1 MSILECIIYGLISGV
16 SEFLPVSTLAH
27 QNLLRY
33 LFGVDTR
40 NSLQELMVHMGII
53 LSVFVGAR
61 DMISRLRDE
70 QKSISS
76 TRRRKNRSMKT
87 ITYYDL
93 RLLKTASVPLLIGML
108 LYIVTSGYES
118 KLLTIVLYSLLSAFI
133 LLIAE
138 HLSRGN
144 RDARTMTGLDGI
156 VMGIAGALSTIP
168 GISRMGMISAYARSR
183 GADSKH
189 VANWATLLALPALLF
204 LICFDFFGIVTIGV
218 GTITFGAVIGYLLSG
233 IAGFC
238 GGYIGISI
246 IKMVLSESGFS
257 GFAYYSIG
265 TALFSFI
272 LYLIT

>member
-1 MSILECIIYGLISGV
+1 MTILEHIVYGLISGV

-33 LFGVDTR
+33 LFGVETR
-40 NSLQELMVHMGII
+40 NSLQELLVHMGVL
-53 LSVFVGAR
+53 LSIFVGAR
-61 DMISRLRDE
+61 DVISRLREE
-70 QKSISS
+70 QKSLAS
-76 TRRRKNRSMKT
+76 TRRRKRSMKT
-87 ITYYDL
+87 ISYYDL
-93 RLLKTASVPLLIGML
+93 RLLKTAAVPLLIGML
-108 LYIVTSGYES
+108 LHIVTSRYEG
-118 KLLTIVLYSLLSAFI
+118 KLLTIVLFSLISATV

-156 VMGIAGALSTIP
+156 VMGIAGALSAFP
-168 GISRMGMISAYARSR
+168 GISRMGMISAYAMSR
-183 GADSKH
+183 GADSKN

-204 LICFDFFGIVTIGV
+204 LVCFDLFGIVTVGV
-218 GTITFGAVIGYLLSG
+218 GALSFGVVIGYLLSG

-238 GGYIGISI
+238 GGLIGISI
-246 IKMVLSESGFS
+246 IKMVLNDSGFS